1 MATDPNKE
9 YETFEQEQREAGK
22 VKVTSADGTASM
34 WMTPEQAATYNA
46 KNQTSATTASSEDAG
61 GITVSDEQI
70 KLLEDQYEGI
80 RQGINDSY
88 EAQQEALRSAY
99 ETQETAMGQLISE
112 AETLRGQKQALDEK
126 AQKREKAYRYISGIG
141 DAISGVANLV
151 GTAHG
156 AANQT
161 QHYNAPEV
169 IQKAEASR
177 KERKLEMDKLKE
189 RLDELSAQKTALRSA
204 RELQAGELSGK
215 KAAELA
221 TAELQRAKGL
231 GDIYTTNAT
240 NTTKVL
246 TTAMNNAAALE
257 REQLE
262 QDGSSETPKT
272 RDFDFGNGTGVKIPS
287 SRWTDVAMQEVYNL
301 IPMEERTRTPL
312 TSGGVAVYG
321 SDGKALYKSPTKSEM
336 LADIVKAAKT
346 NGDVQAALK
355 AIEKGSI
362 YDRL

>member
-1 MATDPNKE
+1 MAEDPKKNE
-9 YETFEQEQREAGK
+9 EQQEQTTPTTE
-22 VKVTSADGTASM
+22 TTETTEGT
-34 WMTPEQAATYNA
+34 
-46 KNQTSATTASSEDAG
+46 G

-70 KLLEDQYEGI
+70 KLLEDQYANI
-80 RQGINDSY
+80 AQGINDSY
-88 EAQQEALRSAY
+88 KA
-99 ETQETAMGQLISE
+99 QETAVNKSYGAQESAMGSLINE
-112 AETLRGQKQALDEK
+112 AAILRGEKQKLDEK
-126 AQKREKAYRYISGIG
+126 ALKREKAYRYIAGLG

-161 QHYNAPEV
+161 QYYNAPEV

-189 RLDELSAQKTALRSA
+189 RLDELSAQKTALKSA

-240 NTTKVL
+240 NVTKVL
-246 TTAMNNAAALE
+246 TTSMNNAADLE
-257 REQLE
+257 RERLSGQDNPE
-262 QDGSSETPKT
+262 QPKT
-272 RDFDFGNGTGVKIPS
+272 RDFDFGDGTGVKIPS
-287 SRWTDVAMQEVYNL
+287 SKWTDVAMQEVYNL
-301 IPMEERTRTPL
+301 IPEDQRTKTPL

-321 SDGKALYKSPTKSEM
+321 PDGKALYKSPTKGEM

-346 NGDVQAALK
+346 NGAVQAALK

>member
-1 MATDPNKE
+1 MAEDPKKNE
-9 YETFEQEQREAGK
+9 EQQEQTTPTTE
-22 VKVTSADGTASM
+22 TTETTEGT
-34 WMTPEQAATYNA
+34 
-46 KNQTSATTASSEDAG
+46 G

-70 KLLEDQYEGI
+70 KLLEDQYANI
-80 RQGINDSY
+80 AQGINDSY
-88 EAQQEALRSAY
+88 KA
-99 ETQETAMGQLISE
+99 QETAVNKSYGAQESAMGSLINE
-112 AETLRGQKQALDEK
+112 AAILRGEKQKLDEK
-126 AQKREKAYRYISGIG
+126 ALKREKAYRYIAGLG

-161 QHYNAPEV
+161 QYYNAPEV

-204 RELQAGELSGK
+204 KELKLGELAGS
-215 KAAELA
+215 KAKELA

-240 NTTKVL
+240 NVTKVL
-246 TTAMNNAAALE
+246 TTSMNNAAALE
-257 REQLE
+257 RELSGQDDNLE
-262 QDGSSETPKT
+262 QPKT
-272 RDFDFGNGTGVKIPS
+272 RDFDFGDGTGVKIPS
-287 SRWTDVAMQEVYNL
+287 SKWTDVAMQEVYNL
-301 IPMEERTRTPL
+301 IPDDQRTKTPL

-321 SDGKALYKSPTKSEM
+321 PDGKALYKSPTKGEM

-346 NGDVQAALK
+346 NGAVQAALK